1 MVVVKIYLASN
12 IRTSQVVTAVGEED
26 PGVKA
31 DTKASDL
38 HHWLL
43 RKSCDSL
50 IWTHRM
56 HRKMA
61 SLGYVEFN
69 ISIKCK
75 IGSTYERVQGVP
87 EL

>member
-1 MVVVKIYLASN
+1 MV
-12 IRTSQVVTAVGEED
+12 TTVGEED
-26 PGVKA
+26 SGVKA

-56 HRKMA
+56 HSKMA
-61 SLGYVEFN
+61 VWGMLSLIY
-69 ISIKCK
+69 
-75 IGSTYERVQGVP
+75 P
-87 EL
+87 